1 MTTMLDMTKKN
12 PPAAVAVE
20 QLAAVEMCAGP
31 RRMAC
36 P

>member
-1 MTTMLDMTKKN
+1 MMTMLDMTKKN
-12 PPAAVAVE
+12 PPAAVSAE

-31 RRMAC
+31 WRTAC